1 MTSLTLICPQCGAPL
16 PAQARWRAVQCQ
28 YCHASVSPKARVV
41 QASAFH
47 AAYARSLADDDGASR
62 IECCGQRYRILNTL
76 GHGANDAPAL
86 SSRVLLAQR
95 LGALPERVVLKLQQA
110 GADDD
115 VVAKR
120 QQQEMT
126 VLRQLQAA
134 TGAGAAYFSQRLPQP
149 VAQGRATGNAGA
161 HSHALIV
168 RNPVGYWGSLADVM
182 RHTPQG
188 VDARHVV
195 WMWRRVL
202 EVLGHVHADG
212 WAHTRLAPEHLLVH
226 PADHGI
232 LVIGWSQARRSN
244 SDGISNSAVQA
255 RDLMQLAWSMRC
267 LLHGGVDQLSAPP
280 IGASVPAPLASL
292 LERASEDASWCATQ
306 GAAGIDSQL
315 KAAAQAAFG
324 PPRFL
329 YFHPTLNPR

>member
-16 PAQARWRAVQCQ
+16 PAQARWRTVQCQ
-28 YCHASVSPKARVV
+28 YCHASVTPKARVV
-41 QASAFH
+41 QAAAFH
-47 AAYARSLADDDGASR
+47 AAYQRSLADHDGASR
-62 IECCGQRYRILNTL
+62 IECCGQHYRILNTL
-76 GHGANDAPAL
+76 GHGASDTPAL

-95 LGALPERVVLKLQQA
+95 LGALPERVILKLQQA
-110 GADDD
+110 GADDK
-115 VVAKR
+115 ALIQR
-120 QQQEMT
+120 QQQEMA
-126 VLRQLQAA
+126 VLRRLQAA
-134 TGAGAAYFSQRLPQP
+134 TDPGAAYFSQRLPQP
-149 VAQGRATGNAGA
+149 VAQGRATGNVGA
-161 HSHALIV
+161 HGLTHTHALIV
-168 RNPVGYWGSLADVM
+168 RNPVGYWGSLADVL

-202 EVLGHVHADG
+202 EVLGHVHASG
-212 WAHTRLAPEHLLVH
+212 WAHTRVAPEHLLVH

-232 LVIGWSQARRSN
+232 LIIGWSQARSH
-244 SDGISNSAVQA
+244 SDSSLQA

-267 LLHGGVDQLSAPP
+267 LLHGGVEQLSAPP
-280 IGASVPAPLASL
+280 IAASVPAPLASL
-292 LERASEDASWCATQ
+292 LERASEDANWCATH

-329 YFHPTLNPR
+329 HFNPTINPR